1 MYIGWTQFLSN
12 MSVSERINSGLLL
25 AAILTLLLTVIALLL
40 TSYANRLQARSKD
53 YSNYLD
59 IMTRFSKAWRL
70 FRVAEMCDKGYEF
83 RELLNLIEASC
94 HLLRHSALGPAS
106 KEMLKDYLSELIG
119 SITENENY
127 KHHLQ
132 EAISGERTF
141 CEMKRFA
148 LRHDIQFPQAIY

>member
-1 MYIGWTQFLSN
+1 MSIG
-12 MSVSERINSGLLL
+12 ERINSGLLIV
-25 AAILTLLLTVIALLL
+25 AMLTLSLTVIALLL
-40 TSYANRLQARSKD
+40 TSNANRLQARSKD

-59 IMTRFSKAWRL
+59 LMTRFSKAWRQ
-70 FRVAEMCDKGYEF
+70 FRVAKKSDKEYEF

-94 HLLRHSALGPAS
+94 HLLRHGALGPAS
-106 KEMLKDYLSELIG
+106 KEMLKDYLSETIS
-119 SITENENY
+119 SIIVNENY

-148 LRHDIQFPQAIY
+148 LRHDIQFP

>member
-1 MYIGWTQFLSN
+1 MYIGCTQFLSN
-12 MSVSERINSGLLL
+12 MPISERINSGLLF

-40 TSYANRLQARSKD
+40 TSYSNRLQARSRD

-59 IMTRFSKAWRL
+59 LMTRFSKAWRQ
-70 FRVAEMCDKGYEF
+70 FRVAEKHDKEYEF

-106 KEMLKDYLSELIG
+106 KEMLKDYLSETIS
-119 SITENENY
+119 SITINENY

-132 EAISGERTF
+132 EANSGERTF

-148 LRHDIQFPQAIY
+148 LRYNIQFPQSIN